1 MKTSI
6 IAACLVALG
15 WQCHGGLAVAADDP
29 APRPALRSEILAD
42 LALWR
47 TSGMEALTSTDE
59 PPGVSEARR
68 AAEARYL
75 QWRHGPEFDRV
86 AARIARELGEATDL
100 AAVPR

>member
-15 WQCHGGLAVAADDP
+15 WQCQGGHALAADDP
-29 APRPALRSEILAD
+29 APQPAPRSEILAD

-47 TSGMEALTSTDE
+47 ASGMEALTATDE
-59 PPGVSEARR
+59 PPGVSEARL

-75 QWRHGPEFDRV
+75 AWRHGPEFVRV
-86 AARIARELGEATDL
+86 AARIARELGETTDL
-100 AAVPR
+100 AAMPR